1 MLLLAGLTTR
11 WFSREAVDNVLLWTG
26 DISFL
31 DGMQVTYGRI

>member
-26 DISFL
+26 DMSVL
-31 DGMQVTYGRI
+31 DVVDADDLW